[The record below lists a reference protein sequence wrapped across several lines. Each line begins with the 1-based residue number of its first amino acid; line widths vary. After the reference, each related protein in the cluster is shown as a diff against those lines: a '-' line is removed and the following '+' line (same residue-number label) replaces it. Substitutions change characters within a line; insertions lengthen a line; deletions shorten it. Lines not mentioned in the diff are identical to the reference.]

1 MIHFHTI
8 VGHYSA
14 EELLF
19 GRGHILCENMKEFVK
34 GGALIVP
41 KNRKLE
47 TRKVICLI
55 LNEK

>member
-19 GRGHILCENMKEFVK
+19 RRGHILCENMKEFVK
-34 GGALIVP
+34 GRALIVP
-41 KNRKLE
+41 KTENWKQGKLY
-47 TRKVICLI
+47 VSY
-55 LNEK
+55 